1 MEEIFKYGFL
11 VALYIADMMEFKN
24 EELIEREMEI
34 AKHLVQDFSLNQI
47 AEKTGINKKLLMV
60 HMRNMMKKLNA
71 ENMSTL
77 IKILKEKLN
86 QL

>member
-1 MEEIFKYGFL
+1 MDSL
-11 VALYIADMMEFKN
+11 VAIYTADMMEFKN

-34 AKHLVQDFSLNQI
+34 AEHLVQDFSLNQI
-47 AEKTGINKKLLMV
+47 AEITGINKKLLIV

-71 ENMSTL
+71 ENMPTL
-77 IKILKEKLN
+77 IKTLKEKLN

>member
-1 MEEIFKYGFL
+1 MDSL
-11 VALYIADMMEFKN
+11 VAIYTTNMMEFKN
-24 EELIEREMEI
+24 EELIEREIEI
-34 AKHLVQDFSLNQI
+34 AQHLVQDFSLNQI
-47 AEKTGINKKLLMV
+47 AGETGINKKLLTV

-77 IKILKEKLN
+77 IKILKARLN